1 MAIAPD
7 EMLDWFLVDTGLPYR
22 RNVLPGHTK
31 VQVSL
36 PGTLLGLPL
45 RHVAFRP
52 VEYYYFGFTGEGVTL
67 RQHQEVPIIFLT
79 ALSAEEDKLLGYE
92 LGADDYVTKPF
103 TMSILYAKTMALIK
117 RSRGTVRTGDR
128 LQTEVTIIRSREAAL
143 RGRDVF
149 ESALTELSGAV
160 PSQFRT
166 EERR

>member
-31 VQVSL
+31 VRVSL

-67 RQHQEVPIIFLT
+67 RQHQEGMFFGPVVHLPW
-79 ALSAEEDKLLGYE
+79 EELR
-92 LGADDYVTKPF
+92 P
-103 TMSILYAKTMALIK
+103 
-117 RSRGTVRTGDR
+117 VRFSHGPLETR
-128 LQTEVTIIRSREAAL
+128 FS
-143 RGRDVF
+143 F
-149 ESALTELSGAV
+149 
-160 PSQFRT
+160 QFRG
-166 EERR
+166 EAFHMMLMRRMAGQFWVGENWGVLREQNFFCPRPVWPG